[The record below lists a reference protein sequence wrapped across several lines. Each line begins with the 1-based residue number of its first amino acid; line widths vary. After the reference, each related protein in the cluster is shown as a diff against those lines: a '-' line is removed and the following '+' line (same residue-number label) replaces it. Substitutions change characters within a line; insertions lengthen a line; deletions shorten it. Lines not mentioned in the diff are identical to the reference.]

1 MSYILDALKRADAER
16 ERGHVPGL
24 HTHNAPSGAA
34 PRGSKNGWIFALF
47 LAVAAGAGALA
58 VWWTQTP
65 QPAQPPANGATSGES
80 LPSPTPPTSQR
91 APANPDSNPEPNTP
105 APLLAPPAEAVL
117 PLLAPPRPAP
127 VSTPP
132 LPVAKSPVAST
143 PPAPP
148 EASAAPS
155 TQPPAAPAAPVRS
168 FAELSPEARAAL
180 PPLNVSGSTYSQN
193 PAHRMLIANGKVVQE
208 GQEIAPGLVLET
220 IGPRSAVLSH
230 RGQRYSIGY

>member
-24 HTHNAPSGAA
+24 HTHNAPPGAA
-34 PRGSKNGWIFALF
+34 PLGRKNGWIFAVF

-65 QPAQPPANGATSGES
+65 QPAQSPAASVTGM
-80 LPSPTPPTSQR
+80 PSPTPPTSQQT
-91 APANPDSNPEPNTP
+91 PANPEGNPDPNTP

-127 VSTPP
+127 VTTPS

-143 PPAPP
+143 PPASP
-148 EASAAPS
+148 EASAAPN

-168 FAELSPEARAAL
+168 FAELSPEARSAL
-180 PPLNVSGSTYSQN
+180 PTVSVSGSTYSQN